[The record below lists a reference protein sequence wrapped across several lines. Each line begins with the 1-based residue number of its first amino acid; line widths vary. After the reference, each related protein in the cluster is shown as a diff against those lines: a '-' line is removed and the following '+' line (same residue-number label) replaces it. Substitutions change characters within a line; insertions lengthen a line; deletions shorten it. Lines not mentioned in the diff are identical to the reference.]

1 MYGSSTNNAI
11 NDSTVTGTSFIC
23 NKKWHGQI
31 YPAQQNAKDIT
42 LLSLK
47 ITVKSLTVFQEL
59 LITC

>member
-23 NKKWHGQI
+23 KKKWHGQI

-47 ITVKSLTVFQEL
+47 ITVK
-59 LITC
+59 